1 MKNWSDLELIKE
13 ALEDLRWEYGAM
25 IMDEDP
31 EEVKD
36 MMKKYN
42 RIEDLL
48 WRVKNEMREIKND
61 NL

>member
-13 ALEDLRWEYGAM
+13 ALEDLKWEYGVM
-25 IMDEDP
+25 LMDENP

-36 MMKKYN
+36 IKEKYD
-42 RIEDLL
+42 RIQILL